1 MSDVLHRPG
10 FLTRLR
16 KGARSFFSRLFL
28 CVRRRPKLIDTSEAG
43 THFTSSLP
51 SLSDI
56 SMTSE
61 EDLLG
66 DLNQSAIA
74 HSEDFIPRDFD
85 QYERTSF
92 EDLSSIHTDPWED
105 LFDEPSYYDD
115 GNQNEE
121 DPPRIPI
128 IVTDIYM
135 QGKSR
140 MHQAAQIIVYFV
152 NGHVTMSVRLGLH

>member
-92 EDLSSIHTDPWED
+92 ED
-105 LFDEPSYYDD
+105 D